1 MKHYLSPIIS
11 QFRND
16 RSFLFLLAALITTGV
31 VYIIY
36 VSIALAPTDL
46 QVATRYTAFG
56 NVQYYRDQWFYLL
69 SFVGFGGIAT
79 VIHAGMAIKLYIR
92 NMRSLAFGFGWLGLI
107 LMLIMFLIAR
117 SVIGIAYLS

>member
-1 MKHYLSPIIS
+1 M
-11 QFRND
+11 
-16 RSFLFLLAALITTGV
+16 GV
-31 VYIIY
+31 VYSIY

-69 SFVGFGGIAT
+69 SFVGLGVIAT
-79 VIHAGMAIKLYIR
+79 IIQVGMAVKLYIR
-92 NMRSLAFGFGWLGLI
+92 NMRSLALGFGWFGLI